1 MTTEELVRALR
12 DAVLGAEEGNKVVAI
27 HLFGIRYA
35 AALDGRNLTELAAGA
50 GLEKSW
56 VTEIRKGVRLA
67 EYVTL
72 KGA

>member
-1 MTTEELVRALR
+1 MTTEELTRALR

-35 AALDGRNLTELAAGA
+35 EALDGRNLTELVDRA
-50 GLEKSW
+50 GLGKSW

-67 EYVTL
+67 EFVAL
-72 KGA
+72 K

>member
-35 AALDGRNLTELAAGA
+35 EPLDGRNLTELVVRA
-50 GLEKSW
+50 GLGKSW
-56 VTEIRKGVRLA
+56 ATEIRKGVRLA
-67 EYVTL
+67 EFVSL
-72 KGA
+72 K

>member
-1 MTTEELVRALR
+1 MTTEELTRALR

-35 AALDGRNLTELAAGA
+35 EALNGRNLTDLVDRA
-50 GLEKSW
+50 GLGKSW

-67 EYVTL
+67 EFVTL
-72 KGA
+72 K

>member
-1 MTTEELVRALR
+1 MTTEELIRALR

-35 AALDGRNLTELAAGA
+35 AALDGRNLTELAEGA

-56 VTEIRKGVRLA
+56 GTEIRKGVRLA

>member
-27 HLFGIRYA
+27 HLFGVRYA
-35 AALDGRNLTELAAGA
+35 AALDGRNLTELAARA
-50 GLEKSW
+50 GLGKSW
-56 VTEIRKGVRLA
+56 ATEIRKGVRLA
-67 EYVTL
+67 EYVML